1 MLGLQLTTVSWQNS
15 GVLMPNFTP
24 PEDWMVHF
32 RKEVNARGTGSRG
45 VEQLRTRYSKRKVE
59 PSPQRR
65 DPKSITPQQR
75 QITNWL
81 ISNEASKHMLRST
94 TGAGPKETAASRKV
108 ESLRADI
115 LQTTLD
121 GLTSNMQ
128 GRKVIEPVFKKAL
141 QKIVNVN
148 LGNMVE
154 TEKTS
159 EMEMTPEALAVA
171 GFSKP
176 KITLK
181 KKETLEGIN
190 LDKNGKPRYAKGN
203 QWGKR
208 PGSLAPLSI
217 LDG

>member
-1 MLGLQLTTVSWQNS
+1 MGDHS
-15 GVLMPNFTP
+15 P

-32 RKEVNARGTGSRG
+32 RKEVNARGAGARG
-45 VEQLRTRYSKRKVE
+45 VEQLRTRYGKRKVA

-94 TGAGPKETAASRKV
+94 TGAGPKETSASKKV
-108 ESLRADI
+108 ESFRPALFLA
-115 LQTTLD
+115 TL
-121 GLTSNMQ
+121 GELTPDMQ
-128 GRKVIEPVFKKAL
+128 GRKKIEPVFKKAL

-148 LGNMVE
+148 LRNMVE

-171 GFSKP
+171 GFSQP
-176 KITLK
+176 TITIK
-181 KKETLEGIN
+181 KKDVPEGIR
-190 LDKNGKPRYAKGN
+190 LDKNGNPRYAKGN

-208 PGSLAPLSI
+208 AGSIASMSV